1 MKGTIKTSSDEDKLR
16 LFHQQNYPKR
26 MDKESSFKY
35 KRNISE
41 EFWDIKEEKTI
52 W

>member
-35 KRNISE
+35 KSE

-52 W
+52 